1 MQKIIS
7 FCALIL
13 LGFQLYAQNPDN
25 NANNILKYNEFARFY
40 ACMDQDS
47 NSSIKYTETN
57 KVWLKHKVTFT
68 RFWDSACIARINP
81 MTEFAKKDLKILAD
95 SVKTLFYPF
104 SGPDFL
110 HANIFFPNAEKI
122 VMIGLERVGKV
133 PEVKDLDDKELGTF
147 YRAVRQSLDSIF
159 IWGYFMTN
167 DMSRDFARSLELKG
181 LTPVIM
187 LTMAKTGF
195 EIQNVKKVTINS
207 KGEIVDFIAGRKDI
221 DDPGDSY
228 ISGVEIKYRKPSETT
243 IRTLYYFSH
252 NASDENLKRTPEFLK
267 FLTNQ
272 HFDASYFK
280 AASYL
285 CSYLTSIRKES
296 LKCKYIFQ
304 DDSGI
309 EYKYF
314 DEKTWDR
321 QFWGT
326 YTRPIKQFK
335 WTLQPNLKEAY
346 AKDPNV
352 KPLPFK
358 IGYCSRFS
366 MGNLMLFTR
375 K

>member
-1 MQKIIS
+1 MVKIFSS
-7 FCALIL
+7 FVLIALVVQIYGQSPNENL
-13 LGFQLYAQNPDN
+13 LN
-25 NANNILKYNEFARFY
+25 NLKYNEFARFY

-47 NSSIKYTETN
+47 NSSIKYTENN
-57 KVWLKHKVTFT
+57 KTWLKHKFTFT
-68 RFWDSACIARINP
+68 RFWDSATTVRLNP
-81 MTEFAKKDLKILAD
+81 ITEFAKTDLKVLAD
-95 SVKTLFYPF
+95 SIKILFYPF

-110 HANIFFPNAEKI
+110 HANIFFPNVEKI

-133 PEVKDLDDKELGTF
+133 PEVKDLGDKQLGTF
-147 YRAVRQSLDSIF
+147 FRAVRQSLDSIF

-167 DMSRDFARSLELKG
+167 DMSKDFARSLELKG

-187 LTMAKTGF
+187 LTMAKAGF

-207 KGEIVDFIAGRKDI
+207 KGLVVDFLQGKKDL
-221 DDPGDSY
+221 DNPNDTY
-228 ISGVEIKYRKPSETT
+228 ISGVEIRYKKPDETT

-252 NASDENLKRTPEFLK
+252 NASDDNLKRTPEFSK
-267 FLTNQ
+267 FLANQ
-272 HFDASYFK
+272 NFDATYFK

-285 CSYLTSIRKES
+285 CSYLNSIRKEA
-296 LKCKYIFQ
+296 LKSKYIFQ

-346 AKDPNV
+346 AKSTNV
-352 KPLPFK
+352 KQLPFK

-366 MGNLMLFTR
+366 MGNLMLFT
-375 K
+375 KK

>member
-1 MQKIIS
+1 MVKIFSSLVLFALAIQIS
-7 FCALIL
+7 
-13 LGFQLYAQNPDN
+13 AQTPTENPVKN
-25 NANNILKYNEFARFY
+25 LKYNEFARFY

-47 NSSIKYTETN
+47 ASSIKYLDTN
-57 KVWLKHKVTFT
+57 KVWRRHKETFT
-68 RFWDSACIARINP
+68 RFWDSATAVRINP
-81 MTEFAKKDLKILAD
+81 MTEFAKTDLKILAD

-110 HANIFFPNAEKI
+110 HASIFFPNAEEI

-133 PEVKDLDDKELGTF
+133 PQVEDLSDKQLGTF
-147 YRAVRQSLDSIF
+147 FRAVRQSLDSIF

-167 DMSRDFARSLELKG
+167 DMSKDFARSLELKG

-187 LTMAKTGF
+187 LTMAKSGF

-207 KGEIVDFIAGRKDI
+207 KGQLVDFLAGKQDL
-221 DDPGDSY
+221 DNPNDSY
-228 ISGVEIKYRKPSETT
+228 ISGVEITYRKPEETK

-252 NASDENLKRTPEFLK
+252 NASDDNLKKTPEFLK
-267 FLTNQ
+267 FLSNR

-285 CSYLTSIRKES
+285 CSYLNSIRKEA
-296 LKCKYIFQ
+296 LKCKIIFQ

-314 DEKTWDR
+314 DDKIWDK

-358 IGYCSRFS
+358 IGYCARFS
-366 MGNLMLFTR
+366 KGNLMLFTS